1 MGNFIVYGYFSGSV
15 ALPEV
20 VAYADTYEGA
30 QMAIA
35 ASDGYDLYSIAQD
48 IGGVRFA
55 SLR

>member
-20 VAYADTYEGA
+20 VAYADTYEDA

-35 ASDGYDLYSIAQD
+35 ASNGYDLYSIAQD

>member
-1 MGNFIVYGYFSGSV
+1 MGNFIVYGYFSGSC

-20 VAYADTYEGA
+20 VAYADTYEDA
-30 QMAIA
+30 EMAIVLA
-35 ASDGYDLYSIAQD
+35 EGYDLYSIAQD